1 MVKDRAYYDLL
12 QVNTNAT
19 GLEIK
24 KSYRKLAIRFHPDK
38 NPGNDEA
45 AETFKQISEAYQ
57 VLSDDQLRAKYDQY
71 GIQEAGSGEMVDPE
85 EFFEMIFGGK
95 AFLDWIGEMTL
106 LKNLNKE
113 MSMQADEESGDV
125 GNSDKLL
132 GDEALNGLS
141 LTEQNEKLNEEIK
154 LKKEEERLKV
164 EKEQEAHR
172 EEIQNNLTKQL
183 VDRLS
188 LYTETDKSE
197 DIIESFKEKF
207 RLEAESMKMESFG
220 LELLHTIGSI
230 YYSKASTFLKSESTF
245 LGLGGWIGTFKEKGG
260 IIKDTYNT
268 ISAALD
274 AQKTLQ
280 KLTEMNDLREN
291 ATTGEEAQS
300 TEQTPVPESNTTPAE
315 PTNPATCTESPTGA
329 STTQATAEEPV
340 VIPTVEEVA
349 EVEKLLMGKILAAAW
364 RGSHMEVS
372 SNLRQV
378 VSNVLYDKDVPLS
391 KRIERANALKI
402 VGQVFKN
409 VERSKGEAEEARI
422 FEELVAEASQKK
434 HKK

>member
-1 MVKDRAYYDLL
+1 MVKDTAYYDLL
-12 QVNTNAT
+12 QVKTSAT

-24 KSYRKLAIRFHPDK
+24 KSYRKLAIKYHPDK
-38 NPGNDEA
+38 NPGNEEA

-57 VLSDDQLRAKYDQY
+57 VLSDEQLRSKYDQF
-71 GIQEAGSGEMVDPE
+71 GIQEAGKGDMVDPE

-95 AFLDWIGEMTL
+95 AFIDWIGEMTL

-113 MSMQADEESGDV
+113 MEMQANEEGSGDV

-141 LTEQNEKLNEEIK
+141 LTEQNEKLKEELK
-154 LKKEEERLKV
+154 LKKDEERLKV
-164 EKEQEAHR
+164 EKEQENHR
-172 EEIQNNLTKQL
+172 EEIQRNLTKQL
-183 VDRLS
+183 IDRLS
-188 LYTETDKSE
+188 IYTETDKSA
-197 DIIESFKEKF
+197 DIIAAFKEKF

-220 LELLHTIGSI
+220 LELLHTIGLI
-230 YYSKASTFLKSESTF
+230 YYNKANTFLKSESTF
-245 LGLGGWIGTFKEKGG
+245 LGLGGWLGTFKEKGG

-280 KLTEMNDLREN
+280 KLTEMTDLREN
-291 ATTGEEAQS
+291 AATPEEGGDKEGENAKDEIPQDS
-300 TEQTPVPESNTTPAE
+300 K
-315 PTNPATCTESPTGA
+315 PATVEIPTQGKPPVI
-329 STTQATAEEPV
+329 EKPV

-364 RGSHMEVS
+364 KGSHMEVS

-378 VSNVLYDKDVPLS
+378 VSNILYDKDVPLS
-391 KRIERANALKI
+391 KRIERANALKLI
-402 VGQVFKN
+402 GQVFKN
-409 VERSKGEAEEARI
+409 VERSQWEAEEARI

>member
-1 MVKDRAYYDLL
+1 MVKDTAYYDLL
-12 QVNTNAT
+12 EVSTGAT

-24 KSYRKLAIRFHPDK
+24 KSYRKLAIKYHPDK
-38 NPGNDEA
+38 NPGNEEA
-45 AETFKQISEAYQ
+45 AETFKRISEAYQ
-57 VLSDDQLRAKYDQY
+57 VLSDEQLRAKYDQY
-71 GIQEAGSGEMVDPE
+71 GIQEAGTGDMVDPE

-113 MSMQADEESGDV
+113 MEMQASESSGEVEDS
-125 GNSDKLL
+125 NKLL
-132 GDEALNGLS
+132 GDESLNGMTLA
-141 LTEQNEKLNEEIK
+141 EQTEKLKEELK
-154 LKKEEERLKV
+154 RKKEEERRRV
-164 EKEQEAHR
+164 EKEQEDHR
-172 EEIQNNLTKQL
+172 EEIQKNLTKQL

-188 LYTETDKSE
+188 IYTETDKSA
-197 DIIESFKEKF
+197 DVVESFKEKF

-230 YYSKASTFLKSESTF
+230 YYNKANVFLKSESTF
-245 LGLGGWIGTFKEKGG
+245 LGLGGWLGTFKEKGG

-280 KLTEMNDLREN
+280 KLTEMNDLRESVN
-291 ATTGEEAQS
+291 EEGAEGTDSTSKPSEDATPEVKPSHEATAEAPAKSKTATT
-300 TEQTPVPESNTTPAE
+300 
-315 PTNPATCTESPTGA
+315 
-329 STTQATAEEPV
+329 EEPV

-349 EVEKLLMGKILAAAW
+349 ELEKLLMGKILAAAW

-378 VSNVLYDKDVPLS
+378 VSNVLYDKDIPLQ

-402 VGQVFKN
+402 IGQVFKS
-409 VERSKGEAEEARI
+409 VERSQWEAEEARL

>member
-1 MVKDRAYYDLL
+1 MVKDTAYYDLL
-12 QVNTNAT
+12 QVKTSAT

-24 KSYRKLAIRFHPDK
+24 KSYRKLAIKYHPDK
-38 NPGNDEA
+38 NPGNEEA

-57 VLSDDQLRAKYDQY
+57 VLSDEQLRSKYDQF
-71 GIQEAGSGEMVDPE
+71 GIQEAGKGDMVDPE

-95 AFLDWIGEMTL
+95 AFIDWIGEMTL

-113 MSMQADEESGDV
+113 MEMQANEEGSGDV

-141 LTEQNEKLNEEIK
+141 LTEQNEKLKEELK
-154 LKKEEERLKV
+154 LKKDEERLKV
-164 EKEQEAHR
+164 EKEQENHR
-172 EEIQNNLTKQL
+172 EEIQRNLTKQL
-183 VDRLS
+183 IDRLS
-188 LYTETDKSE
+188 IYTETDKSA
-197 DIIESFKEKF
+197 DIIAAFKEKF

-220 LELLHTIGSI
+220 LELLHTIGLI
-230 YYSKASTFLKSESTF
+230 YYNKANTFLKSESTF
-245 LGLGGWIGTFKEKGG
+245 LGLGGWLGTFKEKGG

-280 KLTEMNDLREN
+280 KLTEMTDLREN
-291 ATTGEEAQS
+291 AATPEEGDDKEGENAKDEIPQDS
-300 TEQTPVPESNTTPAE
+300 K
-315 PTNPATCTESPTGA
+315 PATVEIPTQGKPPVI
-329 STTQATAEEPV
+329 EKPV

-364 RGSHMEVS
+364 KGSHMEVS

-378 VSNVLYDKDVPLS
+378 VSNILYDKDVPLS
-391 KRIERANALKI
+391 KRIERANALKLI
-402 VGQVFKN
+402 GQVFKN
-409 VERSKGEAEEARI
+409 VERSQWEAEEARI